1 MPLSSQETNIPEET
15 LMTVVK
21 PGLPTS
27 ADLHVLLPA
36 NQPKRKRSV
45 TSDKVTRA
53 TYVWLGSPHPV
64 LRSVTVLSLSLCEIK
79 RCSLTM

>member
-1 MPLSSQETNIPEET
+1 MKDPWGIACVFYIKYKAPCSIICHIPLSSQETNIPEET

-21 PGLPTS
+21 PGLPTT

-53 TYVWLGSPHPV
+53 MYVWLS
-64 LRSVTVLSLSLCEIK
+64 
-79 RCSLTM
+79 

>member
-1 MPLSSQETNIPEET
+1 MPFSSQETNIPEET

-21 PGLPTS
+21 PGLPTT

-53 TYVWLGSPHPV
+53 MAVWFGQSPSCFAIHDCTLIV
-64 LRSVTVLSLSLCEIK
+64 F
-79 RCSLTM
+79 M

>member
-1 MPLSSQETNIPEET
+1 MKDSQSITHLFYIKYKEHCPIIYHIYLFSQETNIPEET

-21 PGLPTS
+21 PGLPTT

-45 TSDKVTRA
+45 NSDKVTRTA
-53 TYVWLGSPHPV
+53 
-64 LRSVTVLSLSLCEIK
+64 
-79 RCSLTM
+79 

>member
-1 MPLSSQETNIPEET
+1 MSSQETNIPEET

-21 PGLPTS
+21 PGLPTT

-45 TSDKVTRA
+45 TSDKVTR
-53 TYVWLGSPHPV
+53 TLYVWLEQSSSHFEISDLYSPFIYV
-64 LRSVTVLSLSLCEIK
+64 GLKGIT
-79 RCSLTM
+79 

>member
-1 MPLSSQETNIPEET
+1 MFSQETNIPEET

-21 PGLPTS
+21 PGLPTT

-45 TSDKVTRA
+45 NSDKVTRTA
-53 TYVWLGSPHPV
+53 
-64 LRSVTVLSLSLCEIK
+64 
-79 RCSLTM
+79 

>member
-21 PGLPTS
+21 PGLPTT

-45 TSDKVTRA
+45 TSDKVTGA
-53 TYVWLGSPHPV
+53 MYVSLGQF
-64 LRSVTVLSLSLCEIK
+64 LSCFAISGCTLVAF
-79 RCSLTM
+79 M